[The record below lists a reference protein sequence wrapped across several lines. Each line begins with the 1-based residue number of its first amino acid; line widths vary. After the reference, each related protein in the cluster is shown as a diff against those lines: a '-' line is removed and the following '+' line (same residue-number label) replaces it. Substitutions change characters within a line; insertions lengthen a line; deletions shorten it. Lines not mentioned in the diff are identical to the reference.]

1 MRPGNRPVGFDI
13 GADIDLVWHA
23 RLAACI
29 LPPAPRQGT
38 PLTDNRC
45 HFVRWPFAALVLAN
59 IAAAQ
64 TAAPGTTTTRL
75 REIRITTADV
85 FADDDMR
92 LLPRLIKG
100 LHWQTRA
107 DVVGRE
113 MWFQR
118 GDVVDAEIAAEL
130 ERNLRALDL
139 FADVTVRL
147 VATDQPDLVDIEITT
162 RDRLTLNVGAG
173 ASYVGGVT
181 GVRAVLGESN
191 LFGLGDSANFAFAE
205 NSEGEYRGAFAY
217 TDLHLFDSWHTG
229 KFRLSRTDEGDSVG
243 LEVRRPFKH
252 LADPVAHAAG
262 FVHDETAA
270 DYYRGGDSV
279 AEVPYRRDALAGELA
294 WAAGSREARRTFG
307 LHLLAEHLDYDP
319 ATGPLAPAI
328 RVPGDT
334 WSVSFGPD
342 LGWQWIDGY
351 REVEGLDTLV
361 YVQDLTLGSSI
372 GGGIGARWR
381 DEDERAG
388 ELQPEASVRGS
399 HAMEPWTHVFTNMSV
414 NAGVRLDDG
423 DAVGWFA
430 TAGARAFALATDAHT
445 FAASVTFDAVEES
458 QDLPRELTL
467 GEDSGLR
474 GYRARLFSGTRRVR
488 GNLEHRFDTGLEFA
502 TLHLGTVL
510 FADAGY
516 IGEGSDLG
524 EPITSAGFGLRIGS
538 KELLGDTVVRFDFAK
553 PLDDVPGEND
563 AWQVSLT
570 VGQVFTF
577 GGNVAGL
584 GVR

>member
-13 GADIDLVWHA
+13 GADVDLVWHA
-23 RLAACI
+23 QLAACI
-29 LPPAPRQGT
+29 LPVAPRQGT
-38 PLTDNRC
+38 PLTDNL
-45 HFVRWPFAALVLAN
+45 FAPWLLVAAATMN
-59 IAAAQ
+59 FAAAQ
-64 TAAPGTTTTRL
+64 ESAAATTTRL
-75 REIRITTADV
+75 REIRIVTADV
-85 FADDDMR
+85 FTDDD
-92 LLPRLIKG
+92 PRPLTHLITA

-107 DVVGRE
+107 DVVARE
-113 MWFQR
+113 MWFGR
-118 GDVVDAEIAAEL
+118 GDVVDAESAAEL

-139 FADVTVRL
+139 FADVSVRL
-147 VATDQPDLVDIEITT
+147 VATEQPDLVDIEITT

-191 LFGLGDSANFAFAE
+191 LFGLGDRANFAFAE

-229 KFRLSRTDEGDSVG
+229 TLRLSRTDEGDSLG

-252 LADPVAHAAG
+252 LTDPRSHAAS

-270 DYYRGGDSV
+270 DYYRGGESV
-279 AEVPYRRDALAGELA
+279 AEVPYTRDALTGELS
-294 WAAGSREARRTFG
+294 WAAGSRVARSTFG
-307 LHLLAEHLDYDP
+307 LRLTAEHFDYDT
-319 ATGPLAPAI
+319 ARGPLAPAI

-334 WSVSFGPD
+334 WNVSFGPE

-361 YVQDLTLGSSI
+361 YVQDLTLGSSL
-372 GGGIGARWR
+372 GAGIGARWR
-381 DEDERAG
+381 DEDG
-388 ELQPEASVRGS
+388 LGGDLQPEAGVRAA
-399 HAMEPWTHVFTNMSV
+399 HAMEPWTHVFTNMNGS
-414 NAGVRLDDG
+414 AGVRLDNG

-430 TAGARAFALATDAHT
+430 TASARAFALATDAHT

-458 QDLPRELTL
+458 QDLARELTL

-488 GNLEHRFDTGLEFA
+488 GNLEHRFDTGIEFA
-502 TLHLGTVL
+502 TLHFGTVL
-510 FADAGY
+510 FGDAGY

-524 EPITSAGFGLRIGS
+524 EPLTSAGFGLRIGS
-538 KELLGDTVVRFDFAK
+538 KPLLGDTVVRFDFAK
-553 PLDDVPGEND
+553 PLDDVPGESD
-563 AWQVSLT
+563 AWQISLT

-584 GVR
+584 GGG